1 MKTLSIDQLAAI
13 SEKLAKRFGTKVMV
27 ALVANLTIE
36 NLIKLAAEL

>member
-1 MKTLSIDQLAAI
+1 MKHLSIDQLAAI